1 MAGVRQSS
9 EGSGLLGGEHAA
21 QRCGV
26 ADLLRYNAARS
37 RGAPGHARTASVL
50 FLFVLLSITT
60 PEDPWLELASSGLV
74 FGCLLTLCCTFW
86 VSQCPTVPVLL
97 VTWICLSL
105 EVQKWHLSYDLFK
118 QRSILTITRWLN
130 NIDCA
135 ALPSFA
141 PTVCLPGT
149 HTTLTPHIYPH
160 CYVDICIA
168 RSTEMASVGLRSSCY
183 IKVWP
188 LAPKF
193 SKLCLNFA

>member
-105 EVQKWHLSYDLFK
+105 EVQKWHLSDSSKCTDKRLK
-118 QRSILTITRWLN
+118 HILWLVLVAPPDQERPPRWKN
-130 NIDCA
+130 
-135 ALPSFA
+135 
-141 PTVCLPGT
+141 
-149 HTTLTPHIYPH
+149 H
-160 CYVDICIA
+160 
-168 RSTEMASVGLRSSCY
+168 
-183 IKVWP
+183 
-188 LAPKF
+188 
-193 SKLCLNFA
+193 